1 VIAAIGASIV
11 FHLAMW
17 PVGNR
22 VVAWGS
28 GGQPLPTSSGIMEVS
43 LLPPAPVEK
52 PEEELSEEDRPQ
64 LDSDKKL
71 VKLDSLEEQE
81 RPPEDTNYVS
91 EFDSR
96 VDKET
101 RAPKRRPRP
110 GAVTPPT
117 GDRPDGKQGQSDR
130 SSEARRPNASQA
142 LPLGGRSSSNDGEGR
157 DADRSEAEPADDG
170 TMSNDAGKA
179 AANLSPRGVQGLDG
193 LRKQWGTPGSY
204 DDLDD
209 IEEGDGTFL
218 NSRRWKFASFFN
230 RVRDQVAEHWHPEVL
245 HASNDPDSRKYGT
258 KTRRTKLMISLNSDG
273 SLHRIRLE
281 RSSDVDYLDEEA
293 IRAVRAAQ
301 PFANPPPGLVN
312 PETGHIDFGFAF
324 IFEINGG
331 TRIFRYRK

>member
-1 VIAAIGASIV
+1 
-11 FHLAMW
+11 MW

-28 GGQPLPTSSGIMEVS
+28 GSHPLPTSGGIMEVS
-43 LLPPAPVEK
+43 LLPPAARPK
-52 PEEELSEEDRPQ
+52 PEDEELPDELKPE
-64 LDSDKKL
+64 LDPEKKL
-71 VKLDSLEEQE
+71 VKLDAIDSEK
-81 RPPEDTNYVS
+81 PPEDTEYVA
-91 EFDSR
+91 EFDSSTDR
-96 VDKET
+96 QR
-101 RAPKRRPRP
+101 RAPKHRPQP
-110 GAVTPPT
+110 GQPTPPA
-117 GDRPDGKQGQSDR
+117 GQRSNAQQQ
-130 SSEARRPNASQA
+130 SSEQSQPNPPSDSKA
-142 LPLGGRSSSNDGEGR
+142 LPLGGRSSARDGEGNAAQR
-157 DADRSEAEPADDG
+157 AATDAAPDG
-170 TMSNDAGKA
+170 TVPTNPGRSG
-179 AANLSPRGVQGLDG
+179 ANFSPRGVAGLDG

-209 IEEGDGTFL
+209 LDEGDETVL

-245 HASNDPDSRKYGT
+245 HASNDPDGSKYGT
-258 KTRRTKLMISLNSDG
+258 KTRRTKLIISLNPDG

-312 PETGHIDFGFAF
+312 PDSEKIEFGFAF